1 MSYVETNY
9 LRAHN
14 PQVAGSNPAPATAK
28 APETALC
35 VSKAGLGRRRGAL
48 DVLPA
53 HRSTSC
59 PVTAGR
65 VILIVLGSIGVLF
78 GLAVM
83 AGGGFLLW
91 ADRTQRE
98 DGYLTTPSERF
109 ATPTYALTRTRL
121 EVDTEGEGWVLN
133 ESWFGKVRIRGE
145 SAGDKTLFIGIGPQA
160 EVARYL
166 GTVAHANVQ
175 DIEFDPFRATYL
187 SVSGGAPRAPPTE
200 QSFWAASASGVG
212 TQTLTWKVREGDWS
226 VVLMNADGSRGV
238 AADIDLGAKVSFLLW
253 VAVGGLRGGVLVT
266 GGSAAL
272 VVLAART
279 RRPQPPPPVPP
290 TAGAGSGNAPAP
302 EPPDRSTEQSS
313 PS

>member
-1 MSYVETNY
+1 LSSSFS
-9 LRAHN
+9 A
-14 PQVAGSNPAPATAK
+14 ASGI
-28 APETALC
+28 AL
-35 VSKAGLGRRRGAL
+35 L
-48 DVLPA
+48 
-53 HRSTSC
+53 
-59 PVTAGR
+59 
-65 VILIVLGSIGVLF
+65 
-78 GLAVM
+78 

-98 DGYLTTPSERF
+98 DGYLTTPNERF

-121 EVDTEGEGWVLN
+121 DVDTEGAGWVLN

-145 SAGDKTLFIGIGPQA
+145 SSGDKILFIGIAPQA

-175 DIEFDPFRATYL
+175 DIDFDPFRVTYL
-187 SVSGGAPRAPPTE
+187 SVSGEAPQAPPTE

-238 AADIDLGAKVSFLLW
+238 AADVDLGAKLSFLLW
-253 VAVGGLRGGVLVT
+253 VAIGLLIGGVLVV
-266 GGSAAL
+266 GGSTAL
-272 VVLAART
+272 IVLAART
-279 RRPQPPPPVPP
+279 RPPPSAPPVPP
-290 TAGAGSGNAPAP
+290 AADSGSGSPPAP
-302 EPPDRSTEQSS
+302 EPPDRSTQEPP

>member
-1 MSYVETNY
+1 
-9 LRAHN
+9 
-14 PQVAGSNPAPATAK
+14 
-28 APETALC
+28 
-35 VSKAGLGRRRGAL
+35 
-48 DVLPA
+48 
-53 HRSTSC
+53 
-59 PVTAGR
+59 VTPGR
-65 VILIVLGSIGVLF
+65 VILIVLGSIGALF

-121 EVDTEGEGWVLN
+121 EVDTNGEGWVLN

-145 SAGDKTLFIGIGPQA
+145 STAGKTLFIGIGPQA
-160 EVARYL
+160 EVAKYL
-166 GTVAHANVQ
+166 GPVAHANVQ
-175 DIEFDPFRATYL
+175 DLDFDPFHVTYL
-187 SVSGGAPRAPPTE
+187 PVTGGAPQAPPTE
-200 QSFWAASASGVG
+200 QSFWTASASGVG
-212 TQTLTWKVREGDWS
+212 TQTLTWKVRDGDWS

-238 AADIDLGAKVSFLLW
+238 SADVDLGAKLSFLLW
-253 VAVGGLRGGVLVT
+253 VAIGLLLGGVLVT

-279 RRPQPPPPVPP
+279 RRQQPSPPVPP
-290 TAGAGSGNAPAP
+290 AAGAGSGSTPAP
-302 EPPDRSTEQSS
+302 EPPEGSAGEHP